1 MHRWYQPTGPLCS
14 QMNLGKVLNWHGFM
28 LGCSVD
34 RTWTTARKRGEQGSL
49 ALVVHKKKKKKE
61 RKPKHPPS
69 FLAGWLEN
77 YICPIAVCVST
88 GLRGC
93 LSQLHYTAIRVTE
106 KAFDSSLPPSA
117 IFNRLTAGRA
127 QKSQVPGEIKQ
138 VSARMSILNPT
149 NTLRQ
154 EILREKNRSNHLTPG
169 QHREE

>member
-1 MHRWYQPTGPLCS
+1 
-14 QMNLGKVLNWHGFM
+14 MNLGKVLNWHGFM

-61 RKPKHPPS
+61 RKPKHPPPS
-69 FLAGWLEN
+69 SQADLRIIFAPSL
-77 YICPIAVCVST
+77 CVST

-154 EILREKNRSNHLTPG
+154 EILREKSRSNHLTPG